1 MSETSAERVKRAL
14 RKLWKMDTPPP
25 YYLIV
30 KGERELRFC
39 IGVPYEWVRESEGS
53 RFTIEEKAFV
63 DDLARQCGGTVILV
77 NKTEEESE

>member
-1 MSETSAERVKRAL
+1 MSETSVDRVQRAL
-14 RKLWKMDTPPP
+14 RKLWRMDTSAP

-30 KGERELRFC
+30 KDTLEIRFC
-39 IGVPYEWVRESEGS
+39 IGVPYEWVREGEGT

-77 NKTEEESE
+77 DKTEEETE